1 MVLRVVLLGSS
12 LSFLFAT
19 LGTFPT
25 RSRESG
31 APRARRHVLG
41 VHALTAFAV
50 RRIHHLPTPLS
61 RRAAVAPAGDV
72 RARAGVLRANRAR
85 RARTPPRR
93 RAQRPRVLRASLRPS
108 LSRRRRKRRRFFRD
122 GRRVCRERS
131 PSREIRRRR
140 AAFEPG
146 QLERGRGD
154 LRPRRAHGRD
164 RDRHGAAQPRASAR
178 VVRGKRLQ
186 ALPAAEQNAFGHRAP
201 GLRPRA
207 RQARARGGARRTARI
222 ARVERAMMCG
232 FERASIGAR
241 AGEARESRDEKEDER
256 DPFHEIPISVSG
268 ATAGPG
274 NSRSRALEKVSA
286 CARDDF
292 VAVPPDALRRA
303 PEPGRR
309 DVGLRRQSR
318 GLHVQGGEE
327 ARGAWTCGRPPLEP
341 RAEASALDRDA
352 HASAACARTEMSIL
366 TNADLAKT
374 RPPSRVARALLTRC
388 VSSSLLSP
396 RAMFA
401 NATGFIH
408 VLDGVRREQVRRR
421 C

>member
-1 MVLRVVLLGSS
+1 MRFRFPCRVRLRVRETVAAARWKKSVLVRETTSS
-12 LSFLFAT
+12 
-19 LGTFPT
+19 
-25 RSRESG
+25 
-31 APRARRHVLG
+31 
-41 VHALTAFAV
+41 
-50 RRIHHLPTPLS
+50 
-61 RRAAVAPAGDV
+61 
-72 RARAGVLRANRAR
+72 
-85 RARTPPRR
+85 
-93 RAQRPRVLRASLRPS
+93 
-108 LSRRRRKRRRFFRD
+108 RF
-122 GRRVCRERS
+122 
-131 PSREIRRRR
+131 
-140 AAFEPG
+140 
-146 QLERGRGD
+146 
-154 LRPRRAHGRD
+154 
-164 RDRHGAAQPRASAR
+164 
-178 VVRGKRLQ
+178 
-186 ALPAAEQNAFGHRAP
+186 
-201 GLRPRA
+201 
-207 RQARARGGARRTARI
+207 
-222 ARVERAMMCG
+222 
-232 FERASIGAR
+232 
-241 AGEARESRDEKEDER
+241 
-256 DPFHEIPISVSG
+256 
-268 ATAGPG
+268 
-274 NSRSRALEKVSA
+274 
-286 CARDDF
+286 
-292 VAVPPDALRRA
+292 PPDALRRA

>member
-12 LSFLFAT
+12 LPFLFAT

-164 RDRHGAAQPRASAR
+164 RDRPGAAQPRASAR

-292 VAVPPDALRRA
+292 VAVPPRRIA
-303 PEPGRR
+303 SSTRTRSSRCRTTPPKPRTSCPRR
-309 DVGLRRQSR
+309 RRSSRCVDVRSASARATR
-318 GLHVQGGEE
+318 GGE
-327 ARGAWTCGRPPLEP
+327 RP
-341 RAEASALDRDA
+341 RSR
-352 HASAACARTEMSIL
+352 R
-366 TNADLAKT
+366 
-374 RPPSRVARALLTRC
+374 SRVCRVRA
-388 VSSSLLSP
+388 
-396 RAMFA
+396 
-401 NATGFIH
+401 
-408 VLDGVRREQVRRR
+408 DGDVDPHERGSR
-421 C
+421 